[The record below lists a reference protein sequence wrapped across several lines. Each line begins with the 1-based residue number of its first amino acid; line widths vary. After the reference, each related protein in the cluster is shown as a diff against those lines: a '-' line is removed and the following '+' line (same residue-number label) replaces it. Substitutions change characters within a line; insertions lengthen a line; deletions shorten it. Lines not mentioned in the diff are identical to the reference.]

1 MKHLMGLMKHLM
13 GLMKHLMGLMKHLM
27 VKYLLQKGKT
37 SLKVVLI
44 MITIDFSH

>member
-1 MKHLMGLMKHLM
+1 
-13 GLMKHLMGLMKHLM
+13 LM